1 MPSTVSTSIVRG
13 ARRRIATRPPKPSA
27 KRYATGPEEPGPSK
41 PAATTTETA
50 SVIASASSPSTT
62 RGRTPAS
69 RGLPG
74 GRALTCG
81 QRTEPRTPRHRPQ
94 VSGSCRPR
102 ATPPVAGLRRRPTT
116 GGRCG
121 ARRRLGIVGGMNPHA
136 PGSPAPPR
144 PSTDRLSWPT
154 VLGLGAMA
162 LLWPLTALTGL
173 GGDGAPR
180 ALAVL
185 GLTALVWV
193 GVVGLGRVARPVLTL
208 TLA

>member
-1 MPSTVSTSIVRG
+1 
-13 ARRRIATRPPKPSA
+13 
-27 KRYATGPEEPGPSK
+27 
-41 PAATTTETA
+41 
-50 SVIASASSPSTT
+50 
-62 RGRTPAS
+62 
-69 RGLPG
+69 
-74 GRALTCG
+74 
-81 QRTEPRTPRHRPQ
+81 
-94 VSGSCRPR
+94 
-102 ATPPVAGLRRRPTT
+102 
-116 GGRCG
+116 
-121 ARRRLGIVGGMNPHA
+121 MNPHA

-208 TLA
+208 TLAGLTFGVVAVVVSALVGVDGDRAAWTLVPALALDTFWGFVAGTLAAAVQRARRGADR